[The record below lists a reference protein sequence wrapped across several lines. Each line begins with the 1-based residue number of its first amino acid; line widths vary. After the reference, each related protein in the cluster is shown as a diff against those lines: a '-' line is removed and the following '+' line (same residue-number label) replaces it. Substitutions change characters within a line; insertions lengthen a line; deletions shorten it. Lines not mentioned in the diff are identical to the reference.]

1 MLAAFASRGL
11 NGHDVHMTLLAP
23 PDVVV
28 LDFIFAMNR
37 WEVFAWT
44 ARREATRSED
54 PSSHLR
60 AVTQALAEVFAQHC
74 TPRELTLERA
84 SSFENPP
91 RYDPSRETV
100 VELQVDTESSI
111 VTTKRLTTAGSVRFQ
126 YGLVLAEGA
135 WLIDRLRKRDGA
147 TWVPAAL

>member
-1 MLAAFASRGL
+1 
-11 NGHDVHMTLLAP
+11 MTLLAP

-60 AVTQALAEVFAQHC
+60 AVTQALTEVFAQHC

-91 RYDPSRETV
+91 RYDPTREAV
-100 VELQVDTESSI
+100 IEQQIDDERAI
-111 VTTKRLTTAGSVRFQ
+111 VTTKRVTNAGSVRFQ
-126 YGLVLAEGA
+126 YGLVLTEAS